1 MAGAKIIVDGYNF
14 LLAGKG
20 TLPTEELWQSR
31 KLVVNRLSSY
41 AAMKKV
47 KIVLVFDGRKGK
59 YEPAPNPPRG
69 ISLLFSCYPESADT
83 LIKKLVEKEKQP
95 ARHVTVVTSDRAI
108 AAYVKSCGCT
118 HCSTEEFRG
127 KMAVAS
133 THAAEEQKRS
143 SLSRA
148 ELDEWLNLFGEKKP

>member
-1 MAGAKIIVDGYNF
+1 MADAKIIVDGYNF

-20 TLPTEELWQSR
+20 TLPTETLWQSR

-59 YEPAPNPPRG
+59 HESAPSLPLG

-118 HCSTEEFRG
+118 HWTTEAFRG
-127 KMAVAS
+127 KMAVEPMPAE
-133 THAAEEQKRS
+133 EEQKQS
-143 SLSRA
+143 WLSRA
-148 ELDEWLNLFGEKKP
+148 ELDEWLELFGEKKP